1 MLIFK
6 ENQVMSKN
14 FLVKCVVCL
23 SVLVYTNTLDAQI
36 VSPSASVTTELKTK
50 VGLTDVTI
58 LYSRPSMKG
67 RGIFGKEV
75 VPFGATWR
83 TGANSVTKLSFSED
97 VKLGGAE
104 VKKGDYAL
112 LTVPNAAE
120 WKVMVYKYETSNW
133 ASYVEKTPAVSFS
146 AATKSLGEN
155 VESFTM
161 DVNNYTNESATI
173 DISWEKT
180 KVSLPLT
187 VNTDAKVMASIDKV
201 MAGPSGADLYAAGA
215 YYHDAKK
222 DLNKALE
229 WVQKAN
235 ALNPQY
241 WTLRKE
247 SLILADLNRK
257 AEAIA
262 VATKSL
268 ELAKKAANDDYI
280 RMNEASIAA
289 WKK

>member
-1 MLIFK
+1 
-6 ENQVMSKN
+6 MSKN
-14 FLVKCVVCL
+14 FLLKGLFCL
-23 SVLVYTNTLDAQI
+23 SVLVFANTLNAQI
-36 VSPSASVTTELKTK
+36 MTPSASVTTELKTK

-58 LYSRPSMKG
+58 VYSRPSMRG

-75 VPFGATWR
+75 VPFGAVWR

-97 VKLGGAE
+97 FKLGGADL
-104 VKKGDYAL
+104 KKGDYAI
-112 LTVPNAAE
+112 LTVPNAAD
-120 WKVMVYKYETSNW
+120 WKIMLYKYETSNW
-133 ASYVEKTPAVSFS
+133 ASYVEKTPAASFS
-146 AATKSLGEN
+146 AATKMLAES

-187 VNTDAKVMASIDKV
+187 VFTDAKVMASIEKV
-201 MAGPSGADLYAAGA
+201 MAGPSASDLYAAGA

-229 WVQKAN
+229 MVQKAN
-235 ALNPQY
+235 ASNPQY

-247 SLILADLNRK
+247 SLILADLGRK

-262 VATKSL
+262 VATRSL
-268 ELAKKAANDDYI
+268 EMAKKAANDDYI

>member
-1 MLIFK
+1 MI
-6 ENQVMSKN
+6 
-14 FLVKCVVCL
+14 
-23 SVLVYTNTLDAQI
+23 
-36 VSPSASVTTELKTK
+36 
-50 VGLTDVTI
+50 
-58 LYSRPSMKG
+58 
-67 RGIFGKEV
+67 
-75 VPFGATWR
+75 
-83 TGANSVTKLSFSED
+83 
-97 VKLGGAE
+97 
-104 VKKGDYAL
+104 
-112 LTVPNAAE
+112 
-120 WKVMVYKYETSNW
+120 YKYETSNW

-146 AATKSLGEN
+146 VATKSLGEN

-180 KVSLPLT
+180 KVSLPLS

-201 MAGPSGADLYAAGA
+201 MAGPSGADYYAAGA

>member
-1 MLIFK
+1 
-6 ENQVMSKN
+6 MSKN
-14 FLVKCVVCL
+14 FLVKGMVCL
-23 SVLVYTNTLDAQI
+23 SVLVFTNSLKAQI
-36 VSPSASVTTELKTK
+36 MTPAASVTTELKTK
-50 VGLTDVTI
+50 VGLTDVNI

-67 RGIFGKEV
+67 RGIFGKEI

-97 VKLGGAE
+97 FKLGGAAL
-104 VKKGDYAL
+104 KKGDYAI
-112 LTVPNAAE
+112 LTVPNATE
-120 WKVMVYKYETSNW
+120 WKIMLYKYETSNW
-133 ASYVEKTPAVSFS
+133 ASYVEKTPDASFM
-146 AATKSLGEN
+146 AATKALAES

-173 DISWEKT
+173 EISWEKT
-180 KVSLPLT
+180 KVSLPLI

-201 MAGPSGADLYAAGA
+201 MAGPSSADLYAAGA

-229 WVQKAN
+229 LVQKAN
-235 ALNPQY
+235 TSNAQY

-247 SLILADLNRK
+247 SLILADLGRK
-257 AEAIA
+257 ADAIA

>member
-1 MLIFK
+1 ML
-6 ENQVMSKN
+6 
-14 FLVKCVVCL
+14 LVL
-23 SVLVYTNTLDAQI
+23 I
-36 VSPSASVTTELKTK
+36 
-50 VGLTDVTI
+50 I
-58 LYSRPSMKG
+58 
-67 RGIFGKEV
+67 
-75 VPFGATWR
+75 
-83 TGANSVTKLSFSED
+83 
-97 VKLGGAE
+97 
-104 VKKGDYAL
+104 
-112 LTVPNAAE
+112 
-120 WKVMVYKYETSNW
+120 
-133 ASYVEKTPAVSFS
+133 
-146 AATKSLGEN
+146 
-155 VESFTM
+155 TM
-161 DVNNYTNESATI
+161 Q
-173 DISWEKT
+173 
-180 KVSLPLT
+180 
-187 VNTDAKVMASIDKV
+187 
-201 MAGPSGADLYAAGA
+201 
-215 YYHDAKK
+215 K